1 LRRSLTG
8 VLTRLR
14 GLLTVTVAVAVALVP
29 LGAEGADLAPTTTPL
44 TGASPTT
51 HAAVDTAASK
61 PLAGIVIALDPGHNG
76 GNSTHLKQINRK
88 VWIGNKWKAC
98 NTVGTSTNAGYAE
111 HRFTWALAKKVK
123 ARLVA
128 LGATVKMTRTNDT
141 GWGPCST
148 TRGRFGAKVHAD
160 LTVSLHGDG
169 LASSAHGFVVIRPG
183 LVKGYTNDILARS
196 KTLAYAIR
204 AGLTR
209 WHSSRSTA
217 YGGDGLDVRTDLGTL
232 NLSNVP
238 VVLVELGNMR
248 NAHDASLMSSSTGQS
263 RYANGL
269 VSGIR
274 SFLHR

>member
-1 LRRSLTG
+1 MRRTPLI
-8 VLTRLR
+8 VLT
-14 GLLTVTVAVAVALVP
+14 ALVITGLFP
-29 LGAEGADLAPTTTPL
+29 VAADGAARPV
-44 TGASPTT
+44 SSR
-51 HAAVDTAASK
+51 ASK

-76 GNSTHLKQINRK
+76 GNATHPKEVNRK
-88 VWIGNKWKAC
+88 VWIGNEWKVC

-111 HRFTWALAKKVK
+111 HRFTWALAKRVK

-128 LGATVKMTRTNDT
+128 LGATVKMTRNNDT

-160 LTVSLHGDG
+160 LMISLHGDG
-169 LASSAHGFVVIRPG
+169 LASSQHGFVVIRPG
-183 LVKGYTNDILARS
+183 LVKGYTDDILARS

-204 AGLTR
+204 AGLGR
-209 WHSSRSTA
+209 LHVSRSTA

-248 NAHDASLMSSSTGQS
+248 NAHDAALMSSGKGQA
-263 RYANGL
+263 RYADGL

-274 SFLHR
+274 AYLHR